1 MTVWKVEDPV
11 MQLLALGGL
20 GDGQIERNREV
31 EPAGG
36 GLLSGLVGL
45 KGEGGGGLRGDHADG
60 LAEGGGGGGLV
71 GVLEHGGLLGLRLGF
86 LLAAGL
92 LFYQKKLEH
101 CKISSKRNFIKNDV

>member
-1 MTVWKVEDPV
+1 

-60 LAEGGGGGGLV
+60 LAEGGGGGGLE
-71 GVLEHGGLLGLRLGF
+71 GGLEHGGLLGLGLGF

-92 LFYQKKLEH
+92 LAEGGHLGLELH
-101 CKISSKRNFIKNDV
+101 ARHQGHNVQHVERV

>member
-1 MTVWKVEDPV
+1 M

-60 LAEGGGGGGLV
+60 LAEGGGGGGLE
-71 GVLEHGGLLGLRLGF
+71 GGLEHGGLLGLGLGF